1 MDEQLRLR
9 IEQAAT
15 SMLSDAEICVSL
27 GIDQNTLDQYYD
39 TVERSRVL
47 LKQKLNARR
56 IADAATANADTAQRL
71 VETIPRSNRGGARPG
86 AGRKAGTTNKISGVS
101 ILASVE
107 HYTGERFEDLLAQGY
122 ADSINHNDKST
133 RLAYEK
139 MFLNKVVA
147 DRVEMGIGE
156 SESAIAAK
164 QAAFEAA
171 LAKLAEKSNN
181 AK

>member
-15 SMLSDAEICVSL
+15 SMLSDGEICVSL
-27 GIDQNTLDQYYD
+27 GIDQTTLESYYD

-56 IADAATANADTAQRL
+56 IADAATANADAAQRL
-71 VETIPRSNRGGARPG
+71 IENIPRSNRGGARPG
-86 AGRKAGTTNKISGVS
+86 AGRKAGTTNKISGAS

-122 ADSINHNDKST
+122 ADSINQSDKPT

-147 DRVEMGIGE
+147 DRVEMGIGD

-164 QAAFEAA
+164 QEAFEAA
-171 LAKLAEKSNN
+171 LLKIAGKTNDTK
-181 AK
+181 